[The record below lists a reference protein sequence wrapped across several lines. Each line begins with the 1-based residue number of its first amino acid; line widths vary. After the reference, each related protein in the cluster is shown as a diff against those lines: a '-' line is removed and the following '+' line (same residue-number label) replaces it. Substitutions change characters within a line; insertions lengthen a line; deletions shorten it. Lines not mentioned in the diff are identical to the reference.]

1 MTPDDVQALL
11 SIMDKVLFLLQVLCI
26 SSTFLG
32 GVSLLQL
39 IIHTKNQKHI
49 F

>member
-1 MTPDDVQALL
+1 MTSDQALAVIAL
-11 SIMDKVLFLLQVLCI
+11 LDKLVFLLQVLCI

>member
-1 MTPDDVQALL
+1 MTSEQAMAVIALL
-11 SIMDKVLFLLQVLCI
+11 DKLLFLAQVLCI

-39 IIHTKNQKHI
+39 IIHTKNQKHL

>member
-1 MTPDDVQALL
+1 MTADDVQALL
-11 SIMDKVLFLLQVLCI
+11 SVLDKVLFLLQVLCI

-32 GVSLLQL
+32 GVAFLQL
-39 IIHTKNQKHI
+39 IIHTKNQKHM